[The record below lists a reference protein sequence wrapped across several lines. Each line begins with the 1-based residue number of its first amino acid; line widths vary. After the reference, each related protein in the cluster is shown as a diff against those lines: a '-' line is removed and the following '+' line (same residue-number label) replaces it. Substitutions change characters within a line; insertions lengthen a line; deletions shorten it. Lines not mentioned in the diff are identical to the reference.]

1 MAVRRRLSAVMV
13 SRGSLSQLSRYL
25 SAHSAREQKN
35 KKDDGDIILFY
46 IDRFGLAYAIAFN
59 SANTSS
65 AH

>member
-25 SAHSAREQKN
+25 SAHSAREQN